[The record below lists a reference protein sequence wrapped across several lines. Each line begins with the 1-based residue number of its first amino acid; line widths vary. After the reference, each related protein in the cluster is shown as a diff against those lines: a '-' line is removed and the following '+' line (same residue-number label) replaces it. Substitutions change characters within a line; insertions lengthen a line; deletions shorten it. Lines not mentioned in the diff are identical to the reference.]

1 MPLPVENSDAM
12 LTQNRSR
19 SEARSQAKEQA
30 RKSAQKQAD
39 IAKEQFGELA
49 FEALEQYFPEQAKSR
64 RRQHSGMTLL
74 IGVVIGVV
82 LYALLSRSQS

>member
-1 MPLPVENSDAM
+1 M
-12 LTQNRSR
+12 LTQNKSG

-39 IAKEQFGELA
+39 MAKEQIAELA
-49 FEALEQYFPEQAKSR
+49 FEALEQYFPEKAKSR

-74 IGVVIGVV
+74 IGIVIGVA
-82 LYALLSRSQS
+82 LYALLSRAQS